1 MLRNVYLQGEL
12 GERYGEKRQID
23 ADSFIDVI
31 NCLSANFDD
40 FRSYF
45 AECLDKDIYFAFK
58 ISNKVAENAEDFFI
72 PLQEGDIIITP
83 VPAGEGKLG
92 KALGAALGIV
102 LMVAS
107 GGLAA
112 PVGAALGLGAKGT
125 AVVGGLFKML
135 GTNMFNSNVQK
146 LLAEDPSADT
156 EQDPSYLF
164 TGSDQNIS
172 SDDPVPICY
181 GRLRVPSRPVSFE
194 VRVEDEVQYSI

>member
-1 MLRNVYLQGEL
+1 MLRTVHLQGEL
-12 GERYGEKRQID
+12 GKRYGEQREID

-31 NCLSANFDD
+31 DCLSANFDD

-45 AECLDKDIYFAFK
+45 AECYEKNIYFAFK
-58 ISNKVAENAEDFFI
+58 INDKVAENIEEIFI

-92 KALGAALGIV
+92 KALGVIA
-102 LMVAS
+102 
-107 GGLAA
+107 GGLIAFFAA
-112 PVGAALGLGAKGT
+112 PIAAGIGLTGT
-125 AVVGGLFKML
+125 AATIGGGLFKLL
-135 GTNMFNSNVQK
+135 GTNMLNSNAQK

-156 EQDPSYLF
+156 EQDPTYLF

-172 SDDPVPICY
+172 SDDPVPVCY
-181 GRLRVPSRPVSFE
+181 GRLRIPSRPVSFE